1 MKGKERTTNS
11 GLCHTIVFI
20 LIIVIIKILV
30 ILSFYVSFEQT
41 LAGLVRTHFSLPA
54 SRVRSLD

>member
-30 ILSFYVSFEQT
+30 ILSFYVFFFRFQ
-41 LAGLVRTHFSLPA
+41 LVVLEN
-54 SRVRSLD
+54 VEI